1 MEDITSKKWM
11 IEMLNEELS
20 SNLRILIDPKR
31 KDSFSQSRIQTW
43 KELVSERIYHH
54 LTNQNKYQN
63 KYLDKH
69 EK

>member
-1 MEDITSKKWM
+1 MEDITSKEWM

-43 KELVSERIYHH
+43 KELVAERIYHH
-54 LTNQNKYQN
+54 LTNQNKNQTQFRG
-63 KYLDKH
+63 
-69 EK
+69 E